1 MAFEGLGEKLQETF
15 KKLKGKGKLS
25 EADIKEAMKEVN
37 MVVEGV
43 YSAKAAKALAEKY
56 QVSMPIV
63 EEVNRVLFANK
74 KVEEAVQDLML
85 RDGKLEHSDLPWE

>member
-1 MAFEGLGEKLQETF
+1 
-15 KKLKGKGKLS
+15 
-25 EADIKEAMKEVN
+25 
-37 MVVEGV
+37 
-43 YSAKAAKALAEKY
+43 
-56 QVSMPIV
+56 MPIV